1 MQERTDY
8 HLIELR
14 RPDHGWN
21 ELQALSA
28 KARSAAERIN
38 SDEMPVRF
46 LRSIFVPDDE
56 ACFHLFK
63 GTAAAVAETL
73 SLAEIPSAREAVRSE
88 AHGRRPRS
96 ARNRAETK
104 PLGKPPFNPRRTG

>member
-14 RPDHGWN
+14 RPEDGWD

-28 KARSAAERIN
+28 RARSAAERVN
-38 SDEMPVRF
+38 SEETPVRF

-56 ACFHLFK
+56 TCFHLFE

-73 SLAEIPSAREAVRSE
+73 SRADITSDRE
-88 AHGRRPRS
+88 GR
-96 ARNRAETK
+96 
-104 PLGKPPFNPRRTG
+104 LQ

>member
-8 HLIELR
+8 HLIELH
-14 RPDHGWN
+14 RPDDGWG

-28 KARSAAERIN
+28 RARSAAERVN
-38 SDEMPVRF
+38 CDETPVRF

-56 ACFHLFK
+56 TCFYLFE

-73 SLAEIPSAREAVRSE
+73 SRAEIASGNGCGAR
-88 AHGRRPRS
+88 
-96 ARNRAETK
+96 
-104 PLGKPPFNPRRTG
+104 

>member
-14 RPDHGWN
+14 RPDHGWD

-28 KARSAAERIN
+28 RARSAAERVN
-38 SDEMPVRF
+38 SDELPVRF

-56 ACFHLFK
+56 TCFHLFE

-73 SLAEIPSAREAVRSE
+73 SRAEIASGHEESAQ
-88 AHGRRPRS
+88 
-96 ARNRAETK
+96 
-104 PLGKPPFNPRRTG
+104 

>member
-14 RPDHGWN
+14 RPDHGWD

-28 KARSAAERIN
+28 RARSAAERVN
-38 SDEMPVRF
+38 SEETPVRF

-56 ACFHLFK
+56 TCFHLFE

-73 SLAEIPSAREAVRSE
+73 SRADITSDREGS
-88 AHGRRPRS
+88 
-96 ARNRAETK
+96 
-104 PLGKPPFNPRRTG
+104 LQ

>member
-1 MQERTDY
+1 MQEGTDY

-28 KARSAAERIN
+28 KARSAAERVN
-38 SDEMPVRF
+38 SDELPVRF

-56 ACFHLFK
+56 TCFVLCEAASFDAVRK
-63 GTAAAVAETL
+63 TAERAALTFERIAE
-73 SLAEIPSAREAVRSE
+73 AIPSRDPDEAQ
-88 AHGRRPRS
+88 P
-96 ARNRAETK
+96 
-104 PLGKPPFNPRRTG
+104 

>member
-1 MQERTDY
+1 MQEGSDY

-14 RPDHGWN
+14 RPDHGWY

-28 KARSAAERIN
+28 RARTAAERVN
-38 SDEMPVRF
+38 SDQLPVRF

-56 ACFHLFK
+56 TCFHLFE

-73 SLAEIPSAREAVRSE
+73 IRAEIASSHEAQAR
-88 AHGRRPRS
+88 
-96 ARNRAETK
+96 
-104 PLGKPPFNPRRTG
+104 